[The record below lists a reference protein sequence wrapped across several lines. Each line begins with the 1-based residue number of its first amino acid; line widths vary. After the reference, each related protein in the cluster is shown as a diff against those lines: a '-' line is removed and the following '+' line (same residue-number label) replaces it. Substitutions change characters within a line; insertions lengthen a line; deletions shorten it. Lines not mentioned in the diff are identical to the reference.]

1 MKTLL
6 NASDREEIL
15 NRASVLKPDSPRRWG
30 KMTASQMI
38 CHLSDSFRSAFGEK
52 YASSSAN
59 WFKRSIYKWIALN
72 MPFKWPQGVKTR
84 PEMDQQLGGT
94 KPLEFAKD
102 VAEFRALV
110 ERFCTTEN
118 NFAPHPMFGQMTR
131 AERMR
136 WAYLHIDHHFRQF
149 GV

>member
-6 NASDREEIL
+6 NVSDREEL
-15 NRASVLKPDSPRRWG
+15 LKRASVLKPDSPRQWG

-38 CHLSDSFRSAFGEK
+38 CHLTDSFRSAFGEK
-52 YASSSAN
+52 HASSSTN

-72 MPFKWPQGVKTR
+72 MPFEWPHGVKTR

-102 VAEFRALV
+102 VAEFRV
-110 ERFCTTEN
+110 FFERFCTTET
-118 NFAPHPMFGQMTR
+118 NFAPHPMFGLMTH

>member
-1 MKTLL
+1 METLL

-15 NRASVLKPDSPRRWG
+15 RRISMLKSDSPRQWG
-30 KMTASQMI
+30 QMTASQMI
-38 CHLSDSFRSAFGEK
+38 CHLTDSFRSAFGEK
-52 YASSSAN
+52 YASPNTS

-72 MPFKWPQGVKTR
+72 IPFKWPRGVKTR
-84 PEMDQQLGGT
+84 PEMDQQVGGT

-102 VAEFRALV
+102 VAEFHAMFGRY
-110 ERFCTTEN
+110 CTTETN
-118 NFAPHPMFGQMTR
+118 LAPHPMFGQMTR
-131 AERMR
+131 VERMR